1 MYTIVVAILECQA
14 HFGFKKI
21 KIVVSKYLFLFK
33 ILIRVY
39 FGLKIENLAYFAVVK
54 GII

>member
-21 KIVVSKYLFLFK
+21 KIVGESLLGTLTEGGTKEDLTRFDVLNTADGE
-33 ILIRVY
+33 R
-39 FGLKIENLAYFAVVK
+39 
-54 GII
+54 